1 MAFKID
7 HAQLKEEQLARTLA
21 EGDYAFEIISAVEK
35 PNVKSSNGMM
45 IALTMAVFDDDGRKH
60 LVKDWLG
67 AWNYGLIKIQAL
79 AESVGLL
86 DEFISGELEAEAL
99 VGLSGEVH
107 TKVGEYNGKPQASV
121 SWYIPCRPDK
131 EGVKHTPKPRTT
143 ANTATAKVF
152 DTAEVNDAN
161 EDLPF

>member
-21 EGDYAFEIISAVEK
+21 EGAYAFEIISAVEK
-35 PNVKSSNGMM
+35 DNAKSSNGKM
-45 IALTMAVFDDDGRKH
+45 IALSLAVFDGDGRKH

-86 DEFISGELEAEAL
+86 DEFIAGEIEAEML

-107 TKVGEYNGKPQASV
+107 TKIGEYNGKPQASV
-121 SWYIPCRPDK
+121 SWYIPAVSDSMKAKYAPRPK
-131 EGVKHTPKPRTT
+131 VAKT
-143 ANTATAKVF
+143 AGTEVIDA
-152 DTAEVNDAN
+152 AEVNDAN